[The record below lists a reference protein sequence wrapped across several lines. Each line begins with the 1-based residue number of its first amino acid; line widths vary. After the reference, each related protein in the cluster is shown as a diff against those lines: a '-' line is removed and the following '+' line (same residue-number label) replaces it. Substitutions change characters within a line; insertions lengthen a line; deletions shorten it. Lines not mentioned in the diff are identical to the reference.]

1 MAQNNNNDNINDIEI
16 IREINERY
24 QVIKYFDA
32 EVIYDKETKFIN
44 ATKFCQHISKV
55 TGKEKLFKNWI
66 VLKQTK
72 DFIINLIKNQTEN
85 SVARIPATGKTTE
98 NNNNS
103 PAARIPATGKSTEN
117 DLLTAKNIL
126 ENNKLSYVVSAGD
139 SSVSE
144 IRGTY
149 LHLDLIPQLCNW
161 ASKEYAFKISYIINY
176 INGIKNYDSA
186 YSKINDEKLESKT
199 EEIKKL
205 EEEHQKQLKAKDEE
219 IKRMKEEQKKQ
230 LKAKDEELKK
240 TKRDLKESEKK
251 NEKKTTIIKEKN
263 EKVKELEQK
272 IKDKTEELEDLRKTK
287 SEDDIEIQKLKR
299 DIKLLK
305 SQLEEALKNNKSILE
320 RMDDFIKAGEKEREA
335 YKKREEEYRK
345 KEEEYKRKE
354 KEREKQHREEM
365 KQSQEELKEYK
376 QKMNKMLTSH
386 DILINQMSI
395 IIKKNFKVE
404 TENKEIKSELKSI
417 PEIILIFISE
427 ENEKQLYISRIKKDT
442 ESRVI
447 KKLKDLKYKVFNKY
461 QTYNSVIKYNEAI
474 KEYKEAGFILT
485 KRNYITLKNITLDEF
500 IEKIKETI

>member
-1 MAQNNNNDNINDIEI
+1 MNNLRFNKMAQNNNINNDIEI
-16 IREINERY
+16 IREINDRY
-24 QVIKYFDA
+24 IVIKYFDA

-44 ATKFCQHISKV
+44 ATKLCQHISKV

-66 VLKQTK
+66 ALKQTQK
-72 DFIINLIKNQTEN
+72 FMEDMINKKGAAGIPAAPLDDKKGAAGIPAAPLDNENKLQYQIINNEYKDRE
-85 SVARIPATGKTTE
+85 V
-98 NNNNS
+98 
-103 PAARIPATGKSTEN
+103 
-117 DLLTAKNIL
+117 
-126 ENNKLSYVVSAGD
+126 
-139 SSVSE
+139 
-144 IRGTY
+144 RGTY

-176 INGIKNYDSA
+176 INGIKDYDSA
-186 YSKINDEKLESKT
+186 YSKIKDEELESKS

-305 SQLEEALKNNKSILE
+305 SQLEEALKNNKSLTE
-320 RMDDFIKAGEKEREA
+320 RMNDFIKAGEKEREE
-335 YKKREEEYRK
+335 YKIREE
-345 KEEEYKRKE
+345 
-354 KEREKQHREEM
+354 QHREEM

-376 QKMNKMLTSH
+376 QEMNKMLTAH

-404 TENKEIKSELKSI
+404 AENKEIKKELKEI

-427 ENEKQLYISRIKKDT
+427 EDDKQLYISRIKKDT

-447 KKLKDLKYKVFNKY
+447 KKLKDLKYKVYNKY

-474 KEYKEAGFILT
+474 KEYKEAGFIST
-485 KRNYITLKNITLDEF
+485 KRNYITLINITLDEF
-500 IEKIKETI
+500 IERIKETI

>member
-1 MAQNNNNDNINDIEI
+1 MAQNNNNEINNIEV
-16 IREINERY
+16 IREINKRY
-24 QVIKYFDA
+24 IVIKYFDA

-44 ATKFCQHISKV
+44 ATKLCQHISKV
-55 TGKEKLFKNWI
+55 TGKNKQFYHWME
-66 VLKQTK
+66 LKQTQ
-72 DFIINLIKNQTEN
+72 DFIKDILNEKAD
-85 SVARIPATGKTTE
+85 ARIPAAALDNE
-98 NNNNS
+98 NNNKKVA
-103 PAARIPATGKSTEN
+103 PGIPGATLEGEN
-117 DLLTAKNIL
+117 VLYYKIVNAEYKIR
-126 ENNKLSYVVSAGD
+126 
-139 SSVSE
+139 E
-144 IRGTY
+144 IKGTY

-176 INGIKNYDSA
+176 INGIKDYNSA
-186 YSKINDEKLESKT
+186 YSKLKDEKLESKT

-219 IKRMKEEQKKQ
+219 IKRIKEEQKKQ

-240 TKRDLKESEKK
+240 TKKDLKESEKK

-299 DIKLLK
+299 DIELLK
-305 SQLEEALKNNKSILE
+305 SQLAEALKNNKSLTE
-320 RMDDFIKAGEKEREA
+320 RMDDFIKTIEKEREENR
-335 YKKREEEYRK
+335 KREEEHK
-345 KEEEYKRKE
+345 KQEEEYK
-354 KEREKQHREEM
+354 
-365 KQSQEELKEYK
+365 QE
-376 QKMNKMLTSH
+376 MNKMLTTH

-395 IIKKNFKVE
+395 IIKDKFKVE
-404 TENKEIKSELKSI
+404 TENKEIKSELKNI

-427 ENEKQLYISRIKKDT
+427 KDDKQLYISRIKKDT

-447 KKLKDLKYKVFNKY
+447 KRLKDLKYKVFNKY

-474 KEYKEAGFILT
+474 KEYKEAGFIST
-485 KRNYITLKNITLDEF
+485 KRNYITLINITLDEF